1 MRLSSDLSQMTLNSM
16 AWGNIRLDQIR
27 SGVRRERDIVI
38 PTNMSMMI
46 AIMIDLNIVIINI
59 CGGWGESC
67 HHSREQLEL
76 AATIAGAK
84 RDLSSHLSS
93 QQKRPI

>member
-46 AIMIDLNIVIINI
+46 AIMIDLDIVINIVIRGR
-59 CGGWGESC
+59 GG
-67 HHSREQLEL
+67 
-76 AATIAGAK
+76 I
-84 RDLSSHLSS
+84 LSSFQGAARVGGSTRRR
-93 QQKRPI
+93 QKRPI

>member
-1 MRLSSDLSQMTLNSM
+1 MTLNSM

-38 PTNMSMMI
+38 PAGMSMMI

-59 CGGWGESC
+59 SGGGRESC

-76 AATIAGAK
+76 AAALAGAK

>member
-46 AIMIDLNIVIINI
+46 AIMIDLDIVINIVIRGR
-59 CGGWGESC
+59 GG
-67 HHSREQLEL
+67 
-76 AATIAGAK
+76 I
-84 RDLSSHLSS
+84 LSSFQGAARVGGNNRRL
-93 QQKRPI
+93 QQRPI